1 MNIIARAQRFV
12 QSLRDL
18 ARRSPWDW
26 RRCPHCGD
34 TLTRLHGTYTRHP
47 WFLDGKRPVR
57 VQRHLCRRCRR
68 TYSEGSPLLVAGSWY
83 AREVHRLAIDHW
95 QHAGTSLRRTAE
107 LTRSWLGRQER
118 WLLWR
123 PLDTAPPEGER
134 CTLSASTVQRWLDGA
149 GKRMQAGVVG
159 QLAGVPTSGQLGTDG
174 LWARLRAGTKRVV
187 LVLTDSCSGLVW
199 PPVVAKG
206 EESAADWGPLFARAA
221 QAGLDLDR
229 VVGLT
234 SDGASGLVSY
244 LKRVLFWVNHQR
256 CVWHLWR
263 NLGGALQAVEDGARG
278 QLVGLVRAVL
288 DAPGWAQARSA
299 LARLTQHQLGAGLGK
314 VLTQHW
320 QAALVWR
327 GAYNRGLVRTA
338 PEWLWR
344 DFRLRLSRGR
354 NHATDERL
362 ERAALVWA
370 VYHNFTPAQ
379 RRSERKRHYRRP
391 GKSPLEMAGV
401 PPGELSY
408 LDALGV

>member
-1 MNIIARAQRFV
+1 MHIIARAHAFV

-18 ARRSPWDW
+18 ANRSAWDW
-26 RRCPHCGD
+26 RRCPRCGSTRTHC
-34 TLTRLHGTYTRHP
+34 HGAYTRHP
-47 WFLDGKRPVR
+47 WFLEGQRLVR
-57 VQRHLCRRCRR
+57 VQRHRCQACGR
-68 TYSEGSPLLVAGSWY
+68 TYSQGSPLLVAGSWY

-107 LTRSWLGRQER
+107 VVRSWLGRQER
-118 WLLWR
+118 WLCWR
-123 PLDTAPPEGER
+123 PLDTPPPEAKR
-134 CTLSASTVQRWLDGA
+134 CTLSASTVQRWLDRA
-149 GKRMQAGVVG
+149 GQRAQAGAAG

-174 LWARLRAGTKRVV
+174 LWTRLRGGVKRVV
-187 LVLTDSCSGLVW
+187 LVLSDSRSGLVW

-206 EESAADWGPLFARAA
+206 EERAGDWEPLFARAA
-221 QAGLDLDR
+221 RAGLALEGIA
-229 VVGLT
+229 GLT

-244 LKRVLFWVNHQR
+244 LKRVLYWCNHQR

-263 NLGGALQAVEDGARG
+263 NLGGALQAGEAGARG
-278 QLVGLVRAVL
+278 ELVGLAHAVL
-288 DAPGWAQARSA
+288 DAPGWEQARA
-299 LARLTQHQLGAGLGK
+299 GLTRLAAHRLGAELAR
-314 VLTQHW
+314 VLNKHW

-327 GAYNRGLVRTA
+327 GAYNQGLVRTA

-354 NHATDERL
+354 NHATEVRL

-379 RRSERKRHYRRP
+379 RRSERKRVYRRP

-401 PPGELSY
+401 PPNGISY
-408 LDALGV
+408 LDALAV

>member
-18 ARRSPWDW
+18 GGRSVWDW
-26 RRCPHCGD
+26 RRCPRCAS
-34 TLTRLHGTYTRHP
+34 TLTHCHGAYTRHP
-47 WFLDGKRPVR
+47 WFLEGQRPVR
-57 VQRHLCRRCRR
+57 VQRHRCQACRR
-68 TYSEGSPLLVAGSWY
+68 TYSEGSPLLIAGSWY

-107 LTRSWLGRQER
+107 MARSWLGRQER
-118 WLLWR
+118 WLFWR
-123 PLDTAPPEGER
+123 PLDTPPADKR
-134 CTLSASTVQRWLDGA
+134 CTLSASTVGRWLDGA
-149 GKRMQAGVVG
+149 GQRAQAGAAG
-159 QLAGVPTSGQLGTDG
+159 QLAGVLTSGQLGTDG
-174 LWARLRAGTKRVV
+174 LWARLRRGVKRVV
-187 LVLTDSCSGLVW
+187 LVLTDSRSGLVW

-206 EESAADWGPLFARAA
+206 EERAVDWGPLFARAA
-221 QAGLDLDR
+221 GAGLELEGVR
-229 VVGLT
+229 GLT

-244 LKRVLFWVNHQR
+244 LKRVLYWWNHQR

-263 NLGGALQAVEDGARG
+263 NLGGALAAVEEGARG
-278 QLVGLVRAVL
+278 EMVGLVHAVL
-288 DAPGWAQARSA
+288 DPSCWEEARAGLASLA
-299 LARLTQHQLGAGLGK
+299 AHPLGAELAR
-314 VLTQHW
+314 VLNKHW
-320 QAALVWR
+320 EAALVWR

-354 NHATDERL
+354 NHATEVRL

-379 RRSERKRHYRRP
+379 RRSERKRIYRRS

-401 PPGELSY
+401 PPNEASY
-408 LDALGV
+408 LDALAV